1 MLSTQLVMALRG
13 ARLAGKNGGI
23 KSFDRFYTDVHSS
36 EQAGVLCIVGYNHH
50 HHQFATRVLMLPYHG
65 NALFS

>member
-50 HHQFATRVLMLPYHG
+50 
-65 NALFS
+65 